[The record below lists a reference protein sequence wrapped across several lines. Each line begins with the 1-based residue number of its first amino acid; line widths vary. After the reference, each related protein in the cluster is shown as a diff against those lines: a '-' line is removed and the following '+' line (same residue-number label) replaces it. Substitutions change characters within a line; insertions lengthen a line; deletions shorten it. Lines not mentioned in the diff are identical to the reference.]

1 MGLLGATRAVPAPN
15 CWHMWG
21 ATVPQV
27 PPATSLSPDPLG
39 APHCHRRKKKILF
52 IDYMRSVSRL
62 KPRAT
67 NIPQRETPSNLSLPS
82 AFQLM
87 ESRRFSSPCPFLV
100 LVTNSGGQSLSCP
113 GPCRGCAQRALQEE
127 AESVP
132 APDLGSCPIEAGTEP
147 GFLPAASHGSS
158 WRQGWGTR
166 QMFHLHFNFNKIVL
180 FCVLLPCWCNKSIH

>member
-1 MGLLGATRAVPAPN
+1 MQ
-15 CWHMWG
+15 G

-27 PPATSLSPDPLG
+27 PPDTSLSPGPLG
-39 APHCHRRKKKILF
+39 APHCRWKKEKSLF

-67 NIPQRETPSNLSLPS
+67 NIPQRETPSNLSPS
-82 AFQLM
+82 LRVSAPGKLELFVPL
-87 ESRRFSSPCPFLV
+87 PFLGPGHKFWRAEPV
-100 LVTNSGGQSLSCP
+100 LP
-113 GPCRGCAQRALQEE
+113 RANAHRAMQEE
-127 AESVP
+127 ADSVP
-132 APDLGSCPIEAGTEP
+132 APDLGSCPIKAGMEP